1 MTFRSNRKKGEV
13 PSLDGKT
20 SCLKRIR
27 AYDTGTEGG
36 GSRHSLLSNDK
47 NNVIVENMLSYF

>member
-13 PSLDGKT
+13 PSFDGKM

-27 AYDTGTEGG
+27 AYDTGKEGG
-36 GSRHSLLSNDK
+36 GSRYSLLSNDK
-47 NNVIVENMLSYF
+47 NNVIAEDVLSYF